1 MVDCN
6 LMAIQTADANKKF
19 CFETK
24 TKKNP
29 ATVAGDLAETGS
41 RFYNK
46 SEIIL
51 LTYYLVFCCLYSLF
65 IKFYRNE

>member
-6 LMAIQTADANKKF
+6 LMVIQTADANKKF

-41 RFYNK
+41 
-46 SEIIL
+46 
-51 LTYYLVFCCLYSLF
+51 
-65 IKFYRNE
+65 